1 MAKRGKMSKN
11 ITKKQNSGVLPGE
24 LLYFNNFR
32 FVGAVNF
39 RDLSSILNLPLMR
52 IAVQSVLF
60 LLLSHFS
67 FASSMAPALKLDTTV
82 AEKNVVDH
90 SKLYFKGKG
99 TAGLIAGLTLGPVG
113 ILGTH
118 LFSHNLAVRK
128 KAVKGCE
135 ILGTVVLVAALSVLL
150 IYSLKGGGHHSGGGR
165 VSGSRGGGHHGPNLG
180 HLDIDLDH
188 SSRCQE
194 KDPCNISELPLF
206 LQP

>member
-1 MAKRGKMSKN
+1 
-11 ITKKQNSGVLPGE
+11 
-24 LLYFNNFR
+24 
-32 FVGAVNF
+32 
-39 RDLSSILNLPLMR
+39 MR

-60 LLLSHFS
+60 FLLSHFC

-82 AEKNVVDH
+82 AGKNIGGH
-90 SKLYFKGKG
+90 SKLYVKGKG
-99 TAGLIAGLTLGPVG
+99 TVGLVAGLTLGPVG

-150 IYSLKGGGHHSGGGR
+150 IYSFKGSGHHGGGGR
-165 VSGSRGGGHHGPNLG
+165 VSGAHGGGHHAPHLG

-188 SSRCQE
+188 SSECQ
-194 KDPCNISELPLF
+194 KKNPRNISELPLF